1 MIMADVLLQTARTTA
16 EQILHDRGLQ
26 HLSVR
31 VYGKQLTIYS
41 GVPGDA
47 ENRARL
53 TQLRPRQ
60 YRLDMAGHS
69 GRWEPTPYHGTLRE
83 LLAQLIDEF
92 GFVLVPWS

>member
-1 MIMADVLLQTARTTA
+1 MADVLLQTARATA

-41 GVPGDA
+41 GTPADPD
-47 ENRARL
+47 NRARL
-53 TQLRPRQ
+53 TQLRPSH
-60 YRLDMAGHS
+60 YRLDMAGRG

>member
-1 MIMADVLLQTARTTA
+1 MTMADVLLQTARTTA

-31 VYGKQLTIYS
+31 LYGTKLVIYS
-41 GVPGDA
+41 GAPADA

-53 TQLRPRQ
+53 THLRPGH
-60 YRLDMAGHS
+60 YRLDMAGHR
-69 GRWEPTPYHGTLRE
+69 GRWEPTPYYGTWRE
-83 LLAQLIDEF
+83 LLTQLIDQF